1 MNVWGVKS
9 SLAHSSER
17 YFLMHY
23 LSPTLNN
30 AISRREVILT
40 SRHFEFDRYMDNKRK
55 IIALLMGLS
64 LGGQSVYAQGY
75 SSGNVSLFCSPDTLR
90 GVQIGA
96 FSSVVRQQMRGA
108 SLAGIINSV
117 GDDMRGVQISGV
129 SNVVKGG
136 NGMQLSLFNNVS
148 SSPFRGVQL
157 SGLSNVSMGMKRGL
171 QIAAAN
177 VSSSYMRGLQL
188 GGYNYADTLNGSQI
202 GLFNVCVRHPRGV
215 QIGVI
220 NYSQDTIAHKIGLVN
235 VNPKTRI
242 DYMFYGG
249 SATKANLAVRFRN
262 RSTYNILGI
271 GTHYFGL
278 DEKFSGALFYRIGQY
293 FQLSPKFSLSGD
305 LGFYH
310 VESFQEHSQDKP
322 ERLYSLQARINADY
336 QLGRYTSAFASVGY
350 GDTHYY
356 HGGRYRRRA
365 IVEAGLAVRL
375 QRASSF
381 GNVSARKENEYDM
394 EAWKEGTIF
403 AFDDPERQKKHP
415 WKAAL
420 EAFAINVGVQC
431 FDQFVMNEEFAKI
444 SFHSIKH
451 NIETGFVWDNDQF
464 STNLFAHP
472 YHGGLYF
479 NAARSHG
486 MNFWE
491 SVPYSF
497 CGSLMWETTCEIEP
511 PAINDL
517 MATTFGGV
525 AIGEVTHRVSNLV
538 FDDRLSGFP
547 RFMREFLGTLICPIK
562 GLNRILSGDAWRVRG
577 KYYKYH
583 DYQRSP
589 ISFSLSAGYRYLAD
603 NNTLFRGEGN
613 PYVRFNLVYGN
624 PFDGETTK
632 PYDYFTLDATFGLSS
647 NQPLITGLH
656 LLGRL
661 WSVPVE
667 VSKGTEMEFGIF
679 QHFNYYDSQPVK
691 DGTSLVPYR
700 ISEAASFGP
709 GIIYRFPQVGNL
721 TRFEQRVFL
730 DGILLGGSLTDYY
743 NVIDRDY
750 NMGSGYSVKA
760 ISFMEFGKVATFQIG
775 ADYYRIF
782 TWKGYEGKDLAT
794 TDPLYLNAQ
803 GDKGNASLLV
813 LNARFGLA
821 LSNRLNLDFNVS
833 NYWRDTHYS
842 YHDDVTSKT
851 FDMSLGVQYKF

>member
-1 MNVWGVKS
+1 MNVWGR
-9 SLAHSSER
+9 SLRLHIPLKDI
-17 YFLMHY
+17 FLMHY
-23 LSPTLNN
+23 LAPILNN

-75 SSGNVSLFCSPDTLR
+75 SCGNVSLFCSPDTLR
-90 GVQIGA
+90 GAQIGA
-96 FSSVVRQQMRGA
+96 FSSVVRQQMRGV

-117 GDDMRGVQISGV
+117 GDDMRGVQVSGV

-136 NGMQLSLFNNVS
+136 NGVQLSLFNNVS

-177 VSSSYMRGLQL
+177 VSSSYMRGMQL

-202 GLFNVCVRHPRGV
+202 GLFNVCLNHPRGV

-220 NYSQDTIAHKIGLVN
+220 NYSRDTVAHKIGLVN

-336 QLGRYTSAFASVGY
+336 QLGRYTSVFASVGY

-375 QRASSF
+375 QRTSSF
-381 GNVSARKENEYDM
+381 GNVSGRKENEYDM

-479 NAARSHG
+479 NAARTHG

-517 MATTFGGV
+517 MATTFGGI

-589 ISFSLSAGYRYLAD
+589 VCFSASAGYRYLAD

-613 PYVRFNLVYGN
+613 PYVRFNLVYGDL
-624 PFDGETTK
+624 FDGETTK

-691 DGTSLVPYR
+691 DGISLVPYR

-730 DGILLGGSLTDYY
+730 DGILLGGSLTDHY

-842 YHDDVTSKT
+842 YHDDVKSKT
-851 FDMSLGVQYKF
+851 FDMSLGLQYKF

>member
-1 MNVWGVKS
+1 
-9 SLAHSSER
+9 
-17 YFLMHY
+17 MHY
-23 LSPTLNN
+23 LAPILNN

-55 IIALLMGLS
+55 ITALLIGLS
-64 LGGQSVYAQGY
+64 LGGQTVYAQGY

-90 GVQIGA
+90 GAQIGA
-96 FSSVVRQQMRGA
+96 FSSVVRQQMRGV

-117 GDDMRGVQISGV
+117 GDDMRGMQISGV

-136 NGMQLSLFNNVS
+136 NGIQLSLFNNIS

-202 GLFNVCVRHPRGV
+202 GLFNVCIRHPRGV

-220 NYSQDTIAHKIGLVN
+220 NYSQDTVAHKIGLVN

-249 SATKANLAVRFRN
+249 SATKANLAIRFRN

-310 VESFQEHSQDKP
+310 IESFQEHSQDKP

-356 HGGRYRRRA
+356 HGGRYRRRP

-381 GNVSARKENEYDM
+381 GNVSARKENEKEYDM

-517 MATTFGGV
+517 MATTFGGI

-577 KYYKYH
+577 KYYQYH

-589 ISFSLSAGYRYLAD
+589 VSFSLSAGYRYLAD

-667 VSKGTEMEFGIF
+667 VSKSTEMEFGIF

-851 FDMSLGVQYKF
+851 FDMSLGLQYKF

>member
-1 MNVWGVKS
+1 
-9 SLAHSSER
+9 
-17 YFLMHY
+17 
-23 LSPTLNN
+23 
-30 AISRREVILT
+30 
-40 SRHFEFDRYMDNKRK
+40 
-55 IIALLMGLS
+55 
-64 LGGQSVYAQGY
+64 
-75 SSGNVSLFCSPDTLR
+75 
-90 GVQIGA
+90 
-96 FSSVVRQQMRGA
+96 
-108 SLAGIINSV
+108 
-117 GDDMRGVQISGV
+117 
-129 SNVVKGG
+129 
-136 NGMQLSLFNNVS
+136 
-148 SSPFRGVQL
+148 
-157 SGLSNVSMGMKRGL
+157 MKRGL

-375 QRASSF
+375 QRTSSF

-851 FDMSLGVQYKF
+851 FDMSLGLQYKF

>member
-96 FSSVVRQQMRGA
+96 FSSVVRQQMRGV

-375 QRASSF
+375 QRTSSF

-851 FDMSLGVQYKF
+851 FDMSLGLQYKF

>member
-1 MNVWGVKS
+1 MNVWGRNLRLHIPLKDI
-9 SLAHSSER
+9 
-17 YFLMHY
+17 FLMHY
-23 LSPTLNN
+23 LATTLNN

-40 SRHFEFDRYMDNKRK
+40 SRHFEFDRYMENKRK

-75 SSGNVSLFCSPDTLR
+75 SCGNVSLVCSPDTLR
-90 GVQIGA
+90 GAQIGA
-96 FSSVVRQQMRGA
+96 FSSVVRQQMRGV

-117 GDDMRGVQISGV
+117 GDDMRGVQVSGV

-136 NGMQLSLFNNVS
+136 NGVQLSLFNNVS

-177 VSSSYMRGLQL
+177 VSSSYMRGMQL

-202 GLFNVCVRHPRGV
+202 GLLNVCLSHPRGV

-220 NYSQDTIAHKIGLVN
+220 NYSRDTVAHKIGLVN

-249 SATKANLAVRFRN
+249 SATKANLAIRFRN

-375 QRASSF
+375 QRNSSF
-381 GNVSARKENEYDM
+381 TDISARKENEYDM

-517 MATTFGGV
+517 MATTFGGI

-577 KYYKYH
+577 RYYKYH

-589 ISFSLSAGYRYLAD
+589 VSFSASAGYRYLAD

-613 PYVRFNLVYGN
+613 PYVRFNLVYGD

-794 TDPLYLNAQ
+794 TDLLYLNAQ

-813 LNARFGLA
+813 LNARFSLA

-851 FDMSLGVQYKF
+851 FDMSLGLQYKF

>member
-96 FSSVVRQQMRGA
+96 FSSVVRQQMRGV
-108 SLAGIINSV
+108 SLSGIINSV

-613 PYVRFNLVYGN
+613 PYVRFNLVYGD

-851 FDMSLGVQYKF
+851 FDMSLGLQYKF

>member
-1 MNVWGVKS
+1 
-9 SLAHSSER
+9 
-17 YFLMHY
+17 MHY
-23 LSPTLNN
+23 LAPTLNN

-90 GVQIGA
+90 GAQIGV
-96 FSSVVRQQMRGA
+96 FSSVVRQQMRGV

-117 GDDMRGVQISGV
+117 GDDMRGVQVSGV

-136 NGMQLSLFNNVS
+136 NGVQLSLFNNVS

-188 GGYNYADTLNGSQI
+188 GVYNYADTLNGSQI
-202 GLFNVCVRHPRGV
+202 GLLNVCLSHPRGV

-220 NYSQDTIAHKIGLVN
+220 NYSRDTVAHKIGLVN

-249 SATKANLAVRFRN
+249 SATKANLAIRFRN

-375 QRASSF
+375 QRTSSF
-381 GNVSARKENEYDM
+381 GNVSARKENEFDM

-517 MATTFGGV
+517 MATTFGGI

-589 ISFSLSAGYRYLAD
+589 VSFSLSAGYRYLAD

-813 LNARFGLA
+813 LNARFSLA
-821 LSNRLNLDFNVS
+821 LSNRLDLDFNVS

-842 YHDDVTSKT
+842 YHDDVKSKT
-851 FDMSLGVQYKF
+851 FDMSLGLQYKF

>member
-23 LSPTLNN
+23 LFPTLNN

-96 FSSVVRQQMRGA
+96 FSSVVRQQMRGV

-589 ISFSLSAGYRYLAD
+589 VSFSLSAGYRYLAD

-613 PYVRFNLVYGN
+613 PYVRFNLVYGD

-851 FDMSLGVQYKF
+851 FDMSLGLQYKF

>member
-1 MNVWGVKS
+1 MNVWGRNHLLHIPLKDI
-9 SLAHSSER
+9 
-17 YFLMHY
+17 FLMHY
-23 LSPTLNN
+23 LAPILNN

-40 SRHFEFDRYMDNKRK
+40 SRHFEFDRYMENKRK

-75 SSGNVSLFCSPDTLR
+75 SCGNVSLFCSPDTLR
-90 GVQIGA
+90 GAQIGA
-96 FSSVVRQQMRGA
+96 FSSVVRQQMRGV

-117 GDDMRGVQISGV
+117 GDDMRGVQVSGV

-136 NGMQLSLFNNVS
+136 NGVQLSLFNNVS

-177 VSSSYMRGLQL
+177 VSSSYMRGMQL

-202 GLFNVCVRHPRGV
+202 GLFNVCLSHPRGV

-220 NYSQDTIAHKIGLVN
+220 NYSRDTVAHKIGLVN

-375 QRASSF
+375 QRTSAF
-381 GNVSARKENEYDM
+381 GNVSARKENEFDM

-517 MATTFGGV
+517 MATTFGGI

-589 ISFSLSAGYRYLAD
+589 VSFFASAGYRYLAD

-613 PYVRFNLVYGN
+613 PYVRFNLVYGD

-813 LNARFGLA
+813 LNARFSLA

-842 YHDDVTSKT
+842 YHDDVKSKT
-851 FDMSLGVQYKF
+851 FDMSLGLQYKF

>member
-1 MNVWGVKS
+1 MNVWGR
-9 SLAHSSER
+9 SLRLHIPLKDI
-17 YFLMHY
+17 FLMHY
-23 LSPTLNN
+23 FAPILNN

-55 IIALLMGLS
+55 IIALLMGVS

-75 SSGNVSLFCSPDTLR
+75 SCGNVSLFCSPDTLR

-96 FSSVVRQQMRGA
+96 FSSVVRQQMRGV

-117 GDDMRGVQISGV
+117 GDDMRGVQVSGV

-136 NGMQLSLFNNVS
+136 NGVQLSLFNNVS

-157 SGLSNVSMGMKRGL
+157 SGLSNISMGMKRGL

-177 VSSSYMRGLQL
+177 VSSSYMRGMQL

-202 GLFNVCVRHPRGV
+202 GLFNVCLNHPRGV

-220 NYSQDTIAHKIGLVN
+220 NYSRDTVAHKIGLVN

-249 SATKANLAVRFRN
+249 SATKANLAIRFRN

-375 QRASSF
+375 QRTSSF

-577 KYYKYH
+577 RYYKYH

-589 ISFSLSAGYRYLAD
+589 VSFFASAGYRYLAD

-613 PYVRFNLVYGN
+613 PYVRLNLVYGD

-842 YHDDVTSKT
+842 YHDDVKSKT
-851 FDMSLGVQYKF
+851 FDMSLGLQYKF

>member
-1 MNVWGVKS
+1 
-9 SLAHSSER
+9 
-17 YFLMHY
+17 MHY
-23 LSPTLNN
+23 LAPTLNN

-40 SRHFEFDRYMDNKRK
+40 SRHFEFDRYMENKRK

-75 SSGNVSLFCSPDTLR
+75 SCGNVSLFCSPDTLR
-90 GVQIGA
+90 GAQIGA
-96 FSSVVRQQMRGA
+96 FSSVVRQQMRGV

-136 NGMQLSLFNNVS
+136 NGVQLSLFNNVS

-177 VSSSYMRGLQL
+177 VSSSYMRGMQL

-202 GLFNVCVRHPRGV
+202 GLLNVCLSHPRGV

-220 NYSQDTIAHKIGLVN
+220 NYSRDTVAHKIGLVN

-249 SATKANLAVRFRN
+249 SATKANLAIRFRN

-375 QRASSF
+375 QRTSSF

-517 MATTFGGV
+517 MATTFGGI

-577 KYYKYH
+577 RYYKYH

-589 ISFSLSAGYRYLAD
+589 VSFSLSAGYRYLAD

-813 LNARFGLA
+813 LNARFSLA

-842 YHDDVTSKT
+842 YHDDVKSKT
-851 FDMSLGVQYKF
+851 FDMSLGLQYKF

>member
-96 FSSVVRQQMRGA
+96 FSSVVRQQMRGV

-813 LNARFGLA
+813 LNARFSLA

-851 FDMSLGVQYKF
+851 FDMSLGLQYKF

>member
-1 MNVWGVKS
+1 
-9 SLAHSSER
+9 
-17 YFLMHY
+17 MHY
-23 LSPTLNN
+23 LAPTLNN

-75 SSGNVSLFCSPDTLR
+75 SCGNVSLFCSPDTLR
-90 GVQIGA
+90 GAQIGV
-96 FSSVVRQQMRGA
+96 FSSVVRQQMRGV

-136 NGMQLSLFNNVS
+136 NGVQLSLFNNVS

-157 SGLSNVSMGMKRGL
+157 SGLSNISMGMKRGL

-177 VSSSYMRGLQL
+177 VSSSYMRGMQL

-202 GLFNVCVRHPRGV
+202 GLFNVCLNHPRGV

-220 NYSQDTIAHKIGLVN
+220 NYSRDTVAHKIGLVN

-249 SATKANLAVRFRN
+249 SATKANLAIRFRN

-375 QRASSF
+375 QRNSSF
-381 GNVSARKENEYDM
+381 TDISAKKENEYDM

-589 ISFSLSAGYRYLAD
+589 VSFSASAGYRYLAD

-613 PYVRFNLVYGN
+613 PYVRFNLVYGD

-842 YHDDVTSKT
+842 YHDDVKSKT
-851 FDMSLGVQYKF
+851 FDMSLGLQYKF